1 MNKAA
6 CPKGQ
11 AASFCL
17 GRYGRDKQFTH
28 TPHIKSSSK
37 IDLTEVM
44 IVDKTEV
51 ISSGRQ
57 RKTTAS
63 VTKSENRRKFSSAW
77 LVAVTGIV
85 FCSVFL
91 GGYLVRKAGDVSNY
105 TFDTVYVAASA
116 DVSADGS
123 DKSGSVL
130 SGSIENGEWSLWA
143 YLEYVISK
151 LFAG

>member
-1 MNKAA
+1 
-6 CPKGQ
+6 
-11 AASFCL
+11 
-17 GRYGRDKQFTH
+17 
-28 TPHIKSSSK
+28 
-37 IDLTEVM
+37 M

-63 VTKSENRRKFSSAW
+63 VTKSEKRRKFSSAW